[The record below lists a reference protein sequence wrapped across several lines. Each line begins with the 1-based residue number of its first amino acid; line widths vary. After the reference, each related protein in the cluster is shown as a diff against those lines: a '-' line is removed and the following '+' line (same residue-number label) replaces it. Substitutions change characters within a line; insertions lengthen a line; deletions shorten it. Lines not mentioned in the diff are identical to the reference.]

1 MTAPPPIGTVADV
14 AASAVDDTLAPR
26 VWRWW
31 RSVPTL
37 LADGLLA
44 AVVLAVS
51 LTEVALDDGREG
63 GGAWRTTLLVA
74 MAVVIVFR
82 RRHPIA
88 VWIASGFLV
97 MIYGAANFPDP
108 TLPYAPLIAVY
119 TAAAM
124 SSARVAVRVGVV
136 TAGTVVASMVIDPR
150 DDLLDWLVALL
161 SVTTAWLVGNNV
173 RVQRAYGR
181 AMAARAADLERDH
194 ALAAE
199 RAAADERL
207 RLARELHDVAAHHV
221 SVIALHAEAGQ
232 SLLPEHPDRAS
243 DAFAVIGDVA
253 RTTLTELRRVVGV
266 LRDDGGAPLAPQPG
280 LRNLPDLVAE
290 VVQAGVPV
298 TLQVT
303 GAPRADQRRRRRV
316 GLPHRAGG
324 ADERAAPRRR
334 RPCRGHGHV
343 RRRRGVHRGP
353 RRRDRADRRR
363 TARRARARRDARARR
378 RVRRID
384 DGRGQAERR
393 LRGVG
398 PPPGMIARV
407 SSSTTRTS
415 CAPGC
420 G

>member
-1 MTAPPPIGTVADV
+1 MADGDVDV
-14 AASAVDDTLAPR
+14 APAPR

-44 AVVLAVS
+44 AVVLVVS
-51 LTEVALDDGREG
+51 LTEVVLNDGREG
-63 GGAWRTTLLVA
+63 GGAWRTALLVA

-82 RRHPIA
+82 RQHPIA
-88 VWIASGFLV
+88 VWIASGVLV
-97 MIYGAANFPDP
+97 MIYGVANFSDP

-119 TAAAM
+119 TAAAF
-124 SSARVAVRVGVV
+124 SSARVAARVGAITALAVV
-136 TAGTVVASMVIDPR
+136 VSMILDPR

-181 AMAARAADLERDH
+181 AMEARAADLERDH

-232 SLLPEHPDRAS
+232 SLLPDDPARAG

-266 LRDDGGAPLAPQPG
+266 LRDDAGAPRAPQPG
-280 LRNLPDLVAE
+280 LRNLPALVAE
-290 VVQAGVPV
+290 VGQAGVPV
-298 TLQVT
+298 TLHVT
-303 GAPRADQRRRRRV
+303 GAPRPISGAVDASAYRIVQEALTNVLRHAAAAHAEVTVTYAADTVSVEVLDDGKGPAGDGAAPGHGLV
-316 GLPHRAGG
+316 GMR
-324 ADERAAPRRR
+324 ERAAAFGGSLTAAA
-334 RPCRGHGHV
+334 RPGGGFAV
-343 RRRRGVHRGP
+343 S
-353 RRRDRADRRR
+353 
-363 TARRARARRDARARR
+363 ARLPA
-378 RVRRID
+378 
-384 DGRGQAERR
+384 
-393 LRGVG
+393 
-398 PPPGMIARV
+398 
-407 SSSTTRTS
+407 
-415 CAPGC
+415 
-420 G
+420 